1 MSCETNGNDI
11 LVNSVFWKAFNPF
24 FTGFLFYFTLL
35 QELFPVNK
43 RDQETFVAHFKKVG
57 LGPIADFQVIYEEC
71 LQVVIVAIKF
81 MSLIFF
87 FFTYATSWC
96 IKHCFWFLFGQ
107 ETQRNYQVK
116 VELKKHVTEM
126 MKDEEPPKEVDKLYQ
141 YIVFWSKMWNSISN
155 VLKTNFWEFCI
166 RWHLHLS
173 KSLKKRFMC
182 MYMISS
188 TFLLICWSCTFT

>member
-1 MSCETNGNDI
+1 M
-11 LVNSVFWKAFNPF
+11 
-24 FTGFLFYFTLL
+24 
-35 QELFPVNK
+35 
-43 RDQETFVAHFKKVG
+43 AHFKKVG

-71 LQVVIVAIKF
+71 LQVVIVTIKI

-87 FFTYATSWC
+87 LHMLPPEG

-141 YIVFWSKMWNSISN
+141 YFDPKCEIAFQM
-155 VLKTNFWEFCI
+155 F
-166 RWHLHLS
+166 
-173 KSLKKRFMC
+173 
-182 MYMISS
+182 
-188 TFLLICWSCTFT
+188 

>member
-1 MSCETNGNDI
+1 M
-11 LVNSVFWKAFNPF
+11 
-24 FTGFLFYFTLL
+24 

-71 LQVVIVAIKF
+71 LSSCYCCNKIHVVNF
-81 MSLIFF
+81 FF
-87 FFTYATSWC
+87 FFTYATSWG
-96 IKHCFWFLFGQ
+96 INHCFWFLFGQ

-141 YIVFWSKMWNSISN
+141 YFDPKCEIAFQMFWKQTSE
-155 VLKTNFWEFCI
+155 NFVSDDICI
-166 RWHLHLS
+166 
-173 KSLKKRFMC
+173 
-182 MYMISS
+182 
-188 TFLLICWSCTFT
+188 

>member
-1 MSCETNGNDI
+1 MFNSFYLSIGNYLSLILNLSCETNGNDI
-11 LVNSVFWKAFNPF
+11 FVNSVLRKAFNPF
-24 FTGFLFYFTLL
+24 FTGFLLYFTWL

-71 LQVVIVAIKF
+71 LQVVTVAIKF
-81 MSLIFF
+81 MSLIFFF

-141 YIVFWSKMWNSISN
+141 YFDPKCEIAFQMFWKQTYDNCLYQM
-155 VLKTNFWEFCI
+155 
-166 RWHLHLS
+166 
-173 KSLKKRFMC
+173 
-182 MYMISS
+182 
-188 TFLLICWSCTFT
+188 TFAFK

>member
-1 MSCETNGNDI
+1 MVTISLWTLCFG
-11 LVNSVFWKAFNPF
+11 KQFNPF
-24 FTGFLFYFTLL
+24 FIGFLFSFTWL

-81 MSLIFF
+81 MSSIF

-141 YIVFWSKMWNSISN
+141 YFDPKCEIAFQMFWKQTYDNCLYQM
-155 VLKTNFWEFCI
+155 
-166 RWHLHLS
+166 
-173 KSLKKRFMC
+173 
-182 MYMISS
+182 
-188 TFLLICWSCTFT
+188 TFAFK